1 MWESSM
7 MFNVSPK
14 DDFPSFRMPLSPVVP
29 GFNIDENGLPR
40 KTPAGAETILADE
53 LRNRCIDRCTGLI
66 LLAPGRRP
74 SFSWDQCL
82 AHCEGR
88 SYFREVQPFIQYPSR
103 AN

>member
-53 LRNRCIDRCTGLI
+53 LRE
-66 LLAPGRRP
+66 PVHRP
-74 SFSWDQCL
+74 LYRPDP
-82 AHCEGR
+82 AG
-88 SYFREVQPFIQYPSR
+88 SR
-103 AN
+103 PEAKFLVGSMLGAL